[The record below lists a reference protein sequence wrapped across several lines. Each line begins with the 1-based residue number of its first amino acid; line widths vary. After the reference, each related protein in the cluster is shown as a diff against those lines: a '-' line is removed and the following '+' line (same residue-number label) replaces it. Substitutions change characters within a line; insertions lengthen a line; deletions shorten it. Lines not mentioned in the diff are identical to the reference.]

1 VKILIKHQ
9 FVLSVIEDASIIVL
23 EGVDADFLITPGED
37 NWTLISILDNDL
49 VFVNLDLFS

>member
-1 VKILIKHQ
+1 ILIKHQ
-9 FVLSVIEDASIIVL
+9 FILSVIEDASIIVL
-23 EGVDADFLITPGED
+23 EGVDADFLITSGED